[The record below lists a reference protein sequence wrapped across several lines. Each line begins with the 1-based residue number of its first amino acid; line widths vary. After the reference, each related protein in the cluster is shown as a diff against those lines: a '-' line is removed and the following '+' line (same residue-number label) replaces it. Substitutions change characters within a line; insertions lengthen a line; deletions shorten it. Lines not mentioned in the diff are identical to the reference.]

1 MTTMNLSMGFFE
13 TLLARLRIARSC
25 LFEHGRQQQG
35 TPRQLGDDDVLVHG
49 VRALAH
55 GAHAVER
62 GNADAGGE
70 VAVGAFHGQTIDAS
84 RDLELAML
92 VEGLQRAQLA
102 VETNFLFRALDA
114 HVDLYGGF
122 GGDYVGARASL
133 NDTGIYRDS
142 APQIVEL
149 CDRRD
154 LAGKF
159 QDGAMAFAGI
169 KARVRGDAFDF
180 QRVLAHSF
188 AFSLERSA
196 QSGCR
201 FEHQHGRRLSASA
214 SVVGRDEL
222 LPTSSSDTRKTVT
235 GRGSSPC
242 HVFRAAIA
250 CIIRTMPAFMSR
262 TPGPWRR
269 SPATPHSI
277 VDSVP

>member
-1 MTTMNLSMGFFE
+1 MTTMNLSMEFFE
-13 TLLARLRIARSC
+13 NSSCSTTDARSC
-25 LFEHGRQQQG
+25 LFDHGRQQQG

-49 VRALAH
+49 VRAFAH

-70 VAVGAFHGQTIDAS
+70 VAVGASAYGGFVELPSGLASNGAGFLVERGHAVGAFHRQTIDAS

-92 VEGLQRAQLA
+92 IEGLQRAQLA

-114 HVDLYGGF
+114 QVDLYGGF

-154 LAGKF
+154 LAGYF
-159 QDGAMAFAGI
+159 QDGAMAFPGI
-169 KARVRGDAFDF
+169 KARMRGDAFDF

-188 AFSLERSA
+188 AFSLDRSA

-201 FEHQHGRRLSASA
+201 FEHQHGRRLS
-214 SVVGRDEL
+214 GQYF
-222 LPTSSSDTRKTVT
+222 
-235 GRGSSPC
+235 C
-242 HVFRAAIA
+242 NRA
-250 CIIRTMPAFMSR
+250 
-262 TPGPWRR
+262 RR
-269 SPATPHSI
+269 VAADFL
-277 VDSVP
+277 V